1 MRMLQKTPKP
11 TRSLNLSVDAKLIE
25 DAREYGINISALLDR
40 ALRDEIG
47 RRWKEENK
55 AAFEALGK
63 EIEKNGIWSDGLR
76 VW

>member
-1 MRMLQKTPKP
+1 MRMLQKVPKS
-11 TRSLNLSVDAKLIE
+11 TKSLNLTVDASLIE

-40 ALRDEIG
+40 ALREEIG
-47 RRWKEENK
+47 KRWKEENK

-63 EIEKNGIWSDGLR
+63 DIEKNGLWSDGLR